1 MLTPATLHVPP
12 DVISGCGFDDRSMAQ
27 ASFMQK
33 ATLLHDFQVERDL
46 LHMLQ
51 GSSILGIVILDQPT
65 DKDFHYWHYNSVR
78 LAVKLDIHKV

>member
-1 MLTPATLHVPP
+1 
-12 DVISGCGFDDRSMAQ
+12 
-27 ASFMQK
+27 MQK